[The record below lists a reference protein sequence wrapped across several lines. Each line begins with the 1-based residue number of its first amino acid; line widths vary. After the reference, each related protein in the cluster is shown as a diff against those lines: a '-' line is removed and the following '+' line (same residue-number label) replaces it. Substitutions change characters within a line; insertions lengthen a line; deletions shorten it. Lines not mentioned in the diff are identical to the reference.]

1 LGALSTTHSKA
12 IHKVDIPAFNWPTT
26 KFPALKYPLEKHE
39 KENREEEEACL
50 KQVRERILASRE
62 PNSPWGD
69 VAAVVIEPVQAE
81 GGDRHATPFFFN
93 GLRKITKELGVVFI
107 VDEVQTGGGGTG
119 KFWAHEHWNLTE
131 CPDIVCFSK
140 KLQAAGFYY
149 KKELTPNM
157 GYRIFNTWLGDPL
170 RALQLRTILDVIES
184 DKLLDNVNATGDYL
198 LAGLRELESVYGQ
211 KELIKNVRGLASFGA
226 FDSKNPQTRDAI
238 INELRNRGVEAGG
251 SGDATVRL
259 RPALVFT
266 PKHASIF
273 LKLLNESIEAVSKQ

>member
-1 LGALSTTHSKA
+1 
-12 IHKVDIPAFNWPTT
+12 
-26 KFPALKYPLEKHE
+26 
-39 KENREEEEACL
+39 
-50 KQVRERILASRE
+50 
-62 PNSPWGD
+62 
-69 VAAVVIEPVQAE
+69 
-81 GGDRHATPFFFN
+81 
-93 GLRKITKELGVVFI
+93 
-107 VDEVQTGGGGTG
+107 
-119 KFWAHEHWNLTE
+119 
-131 CPDIVCFSK
+131 
-140 KLQAAGFYY
+140 
-149 KKELTPNM
+149 
-157 GYRIFNTWLGDPL
+157 
-170 RALQLRTILDVIES
+170 
-184 DKLLDNVNATGDYL
+184 LDNVNATGDYL